1 MKKVNQH
8 KLNFPM
14 IANNQKWKVV
24 GYLNGKAT
32 NKTKLKFEDF
42 STVQFVG
49 QSGDYYHAI
58 ADGKIILVLTI
69 IIKK

>member
-1 MKKVNQH
+1 MKNQI
-8 KLNFPM
+8 KYNFPA
-14 IANNQKWKVV
+14 IGDNQNWKVV
-24 GYLNGKAT
+24 GYLNGKST

-42 STVQFVG
+42 SSIQFIG

-58 ADGKIILVLTI
+58 ADGNIILVLTI